1 MRVRASDDHQQF
13 PYFFVGTFIEAI
25 SLGDMVDGTRAF
37 PYFFVGT
44 FIEAGLCTLA
54 LPRGGRFPY
63 FFVGTFIE
71 AFSFIGF
78 GVSIATISLLFR
90 RDFH

>member
-1 MRVRASDDHQQF
+1 MDLV
-13 PYFFVGTFIEAI
+13 EAENV
-25 SLGDMVDGTRAF
+25 LGF

-44 FIEAGLCTLA
+44 FIEAGFDELA
-54 LPRGGRFPY
+54 VYPVLRFPY

-71 AFSFIGF
+71 ARYPLP
-78 GVSIATISLLFR
+78 VSVFEGISLLFR